1 MKTALL
7 SYYQQHPLRSILWVA
22 FFVRLIGVL
31 FSEGYGFSD
40 DHFLVVEVAQQW
52 VDGVDTRQWMP
63 WNGNTI
69 PSGHSLFYPGLHF
82 LFFKC
87 CKLIGLDNPVTK
99 MLLVRLLHAL
109 YSLTIV
115 LFSYKIVKKLS
126 GNELAA
132 QVGWLMALLW
142 FMPFFS
148 VRNMVEIVCIPP
160 LVYATWLLLQAL
172 DSRKLSAFFISG
184 FVAGIAFSFRFQTM
198 TFIGGFGLALLLR
211 KEIVPAIVWGI
222 GALVTIVLIQG
233 GIDGYIWGRPFAEF
247 QEYTKYNL
255 ENAYNY
261 IVGDWYNYLLL
272 VSGLLI
278 PPLGIIIWFGM
289 FKSWK
294 PYLIVMLPALCFFLF
309 HSYFPNKQ
317 ERFILPVIPF
327 FVMAGLAGWQMITH
341 SSTFWQQNQ
350 GLIKAGRTFFIV
362 LNGLLLV
369 ALTPSSTKTT
379 RVHAMTYLHE
389 HTQANTFMLEL
400 SHLKDGVLMPKFY
413 WGKWNDHYVVKEGAS
428 AAMVIDTLKAGH
440 YPLPEYVI
448 FGENVNL
455 ENRLTNFKSAVKNI
469 TYQTTIEPSVL
480 DKVMH
485 WLNPVNVNQTYYIY
499 KVEY

>member
-1 MKTALL
+1 MTTYLTA
-7 SYYQQHPLRSILWVA
+7 YYKQYPLRSILFVA
-22 FFVRLIGVL
+22 LLFRLVGAI

-52 VDGVDTRQWMP
+52 VDGVDTRAWMP

-69 PSGHSLFYPGLHF
+69 PSGHSLFYPGLHY
-82 LFFKC
+82 LFFVLC
-87 CKLIGLDNPVTK
+87 RLIGLEDPATK
-99 MLLVRLLHAL
+99 MLLVRLLHAF

-115 LFSYKIVKKLS
+115 WYSFKITNKLS
-126 GNELAA
+126 GLNLAK

-160 LVYATWLLLQAL
+160 LLHGAWLLLKAF
-172 DSRKLSAFFISG
+172 DSKKILAFFISG
-184 FVAGIAFSFRFQTM
+184 MITGLAFSFRFQTV
-198 TFIGGFGLALLLR
+198 TFIGGFGLAILLR
-211 KEIVPAIVWGI
+211 KQFVPAIVWGL
-222 GALVTIVLIQG
+222 GALFTMVALQG
-233 GIDGYIWGRPFAEF
+233 GIDLYIWGKPFAEF
-247 QEYTKYNL
+247 AEYTKYNL
-255 ENAYNY
+255 ENANNY
-261 IVGDWYNYLLL
+261 ITGDWYNYLLL

-278 PPLGIIIWFGM
+278 PPLGIIIWFGF

-294 PYLIVMLPALCFFLF
+294 QYLPVILPALCFFLF

-327 FVMAGLAGWQMITH
+327 FVMAGLAGWQGFLTT
-341 SSTFWQQNQ
+341 STYWQNKK
-350 GLIKAGRTFFIV
+350 GWIRSGTLFFIII
-362 LNGLLLV
+362 NGILLL

-379 RVHAMTYLHE
+379 RVHAMSYLHD
-389 HTQANTFMLEL
+389 HTNANTFMLEL
-400 SHLKDGVLMPKFY
+400 SHLKSGVLMPKFY

-440 YPLPEYVI
+440 YPMPEYVI

-455 ENRLTNFKSAVKNI
+455 EARVAEFKKAVKSLH
-469 TYQTTIEPSVL
+469 YEKTIEPSLL
-480 DKVMH
+480 DKTMH

-499 KVEY
+499 RVEY